1 MNSELL
7 TSFSDAANQTF
18 KLLLDLDVITDTVQS
33 PENND
38 KKEYIENIDIV
49 IQITGDL
56 NGEIVYSFP
65 KDMTLEMVKIMS
77 GMEFKEIDEFVKS
90 ALGEIANIISGN
102 ALSSLSQTQL
112 ICDIR
117 PPKVSEGQTF
127 PVSEGCSL
135 YGAKVKTSIGDMGL
149 NLRTIQSAG

>member
-1 MNSELL
+1 MKSELL
-7 TSFSDAANQTF
+7 TSFSDAASQTF

-33 PENND
+33 LENND

-49 IQITGDL
+49 IEITGDL
-56 NGEIVYSFP
+56 KGEVMYSFP
-65 KDMTLEMVKIMS
+65 KDTTLEMVKMMS

-102 ALSSLSQTQL
+102 ALSGLSQAQL

-117 PPKVSEGQTF
+117 PPKIIEGRTF
-127 PVSEGCSL
+127 TVSEGCSI
-135 YGAKVKTSIGDMGL
+135 YGTKVKTSIGDVGL
-149 NLRTIQSAG
+149 NLRTIQAVG

>member
-56 NGEIVYSFP
+56 NGEIMYSFP

-102 ALSSLSQTQL
+102 ALSSLSQAQL

-135 YGAKVKTSIGDMGL
+135 YGAKVKTSIGDVGL